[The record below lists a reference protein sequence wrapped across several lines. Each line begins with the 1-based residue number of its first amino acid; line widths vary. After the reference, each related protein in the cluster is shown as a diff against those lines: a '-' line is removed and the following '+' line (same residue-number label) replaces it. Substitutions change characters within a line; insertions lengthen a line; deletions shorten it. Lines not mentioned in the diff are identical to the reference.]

1 MQAIKKQWFTLLLMI
16 IQAVIIIFIQPEI
29 GSVSLCNLM
38 FIAIFAEDERNVFLK
53 LAWEDKFYF
62 YVQCIV
68 MYLMTLIFGL
78 ILALDHGSGSIT
90 VTTKAFNA
98 LQMIN
103 IILRFIM
110 TYGLI
115 AQEEDRRKLYFHSV
129 LMLVFFV
136 QPDELRR
143 RAIIYARDL
152 VRAPSARFERID
164 RLHGF
169 RTARRPPEPGH
180 TQNLPQ
186 PAGHGGLRIR
196 AVVGAAHVRVP
207 GLRDPLGLHGGDH
220 HGGGHGVLREGELLL
235 PRPRAGRY
243 RDVPGSRDPRARA
256 HQALH
261 RRGRADRGHQR
272 RGRPRVRGRRRAAR
286 ALHRR
291 PAHVHACQRRL
302 LPLHGA
308 RRHDV
313 DDGRQPNELA
323 RFALLRRRVRRVGGG
338 AQRGGA
344 LALGRRGPAG
354 IASRLS
360 RREGF
365 AR

>member
-16 IQAVIIIFIQPEI
+16 IQAVIIIFIQTEI
-29 GSVSLCNLM
+29 GSM

-136 QPDELRR
+136 LT
-143 RAIIYARDL
+143 AIAY
-152 VRAPSARFERID
+152 S
-164 RLHGF
+164 
-169 RTARRPPEPGH
+169 
-180 TQNLPQ
+180 
-186 PAGHGGLRIR
+186 
-196 AVVGAAHVRVP
+196 
-207 GLRDPLGLHGGDH
+207 
-220 HGGGHGVLREGELLL
+220 
-235 PRPRAGRY
+235 
-243 RDVPGSRDPRARA
+243 
-256 HQALH
+256 
-261 RRGRADRGHQR
+261 
-272 RGRPRVRGRRRAAR
+272 
-286 ALHRR
+286 
-291 PAHVHACQRRL
+291 
-302 LPLHGA
+302 
-308 RRHDV
+308 
-313 DDGRQPNELA
+313 
-323 RFALLRRRVRRVGGG
+323 
-338 AQRGGA
+338 
-344 LALGRRGPAG
+344 
-354 IASRLS
+354 
-360 RREGF
+360 
-365 AR
+365 

>member
-16 IQAVIIIFIQPEI
+16 IQAVIIIFIQTEI

-98 LQMIN
+98 FN

-136 QPDELRR
+136 LT
-143 RAIIYARDL
+143 AIAY
-152 VRAPSARFERID
+152 S
-164 RLHGF
+164 
-169 RTARRPPEPGH
+169 
-180 TQNLPQ
+180 
-186 PAGHGGLRIR
+186 
-196 AVVGAAHVRVP
+196 
-207 GLRDPLGLHGGDH
+207 
-220 HGGGHGVLREGELLL
+220 
-235 PRPRAGRY
+235 
-243 RDVPGSRDPRARA
+243 
-256 HQALH
+256 
-261 RRGRADRGHQR
+261 
-272 RGRPRVRGRRRAAR
+272 
-286 ALHRR
+286 
-291 PAHVHACQRRL
+291 
-302 LPLHGA
+302 
-308 RRHDV
+308 
-313 DDGRQPNELA
+313 
-323 RFALLRRRVRRVGGG
+323 
-338 AQRGGA
+338 
-344 LALGRRGPAG
+344 
-354 IASRLS
+354 
-360 RREGF
+360 
-365 AR
+365 

>member
-1 MQAIKKQWFTLLLMI
+1 MQAIKKQWFTLLLM
-16 IQAVIIIFIQPEI
+16 IIFIQPEI

-136 QPDELRR
+136 LT
-143 RAIIYARDL
+143 AIAY
-152 VRAPSARFERID
+152 S
-164 RLHGF
+164 
-169 RTARRPPEPGH
+169 
-180 TQNLPQ
+180 
-186 PAGHGGLRIR
+186 
-196 AVVGAAHVRVP
+196 
-207 GLRDPLGLHGGDH
+207 
-220 HGGGHGVLREGELLL
+220 
-235 PRPRAGRY
+235 
-243 RDVPGSRDPRARA
+243 
-256 HQALH
+256 
-261 RRGRADRGHQR
+261 
-272 RGRPRVRGRRRAAR
+272 
-286 ALHRR
+286 
-291 PAHVHACQRRL
+291 
-302 LPLHGA
+302 
-308 RRHDV
+308 
-313 DDGRQPNELA
+313 
-323 RFALLRRRVRRVGGG
+323 
-338 AQRGGA
+338 
-344 LALGRRGPAG
+344 
-354 IASRLS
+354 
-360 RREGF
+360 
-365 AR
+365 

>member
-16 IQAVIIIFIQPEI
+16 IQAVMIIFIQPEI

-38 FIAIFAEDERNVFLK
+38 FSQFLRMTENVFLK

-136 QPDELRR
+136 LT
-143 RAIIYARDL
+143 AIAY
-152 VRAPSARFERID
+152 S
-164 RLHGF
+164 
-169 RTARRPPEPGH
+169 
-180 TQNLPQ
+180 
-186 PAGHGGLRIR
+186 
-196 AVVGAAHVRVP
+196 
-207 GLRDPLGLHGGDH
+207 
-220 HGGGHGVLREGELLL
+220 
-235 PRPRAGRY
+235 
-243 RDVPGSRDPRARA
+243 
-256 HQALH
+256 
-261 RRGRADRGHQR
+261 
-272 RGRPRVRGRRRAAR
+272 
-286 ALHRR
+286 
-291 PAHVHACQRRL
+291 
-302 LPLHGA
+302 
-308 RRHDV
+308 
-313 DDGRQPNELA
+313 
-323 RFALLRRRVRRVGGG
+323 
-338 AQRGGA
+338 
-344 LALGRRGPAG
+344 
-354 IASRLS
+354 
-360 RREGF
+360 
-365 AR
+365 

>member
-16 IQAVIIIFIQPEI
+16 IQAVIIIFIQTEI

-78 ILALDHGSGSIT
+78 ILALYHCSGSIT

-136 QPDELRR
+136 LT
-143 RAIIYARDL
+143 AIAY
-152 VRAPSARFERID
+152 S
-164 RLHGF
+164 
-169 RTARRPPEPGH
+169 
-180 TQNLPQ
+180 
-186 PAGHGGLRIR
+186 
-196 AVVGAAHVRVP
+196 
-207 GLRDPLGLHGGDH
+207 
-220 HGGGHGVLREGELLL
+220 
-235 PRPRAGRY
+235 
-243 RDVPGSRDPRARA
+243 
-256 HQALH
+256 
-261 RRGRADRGHQR
+261 
-272 RGRPRVRGRRRAAR
+272 
-286 ALHRR
+286 
-291 PAHVHACQRRL
+291 
-302 LPLHGA
+302 
-308 RRHDV
+308 
-313 DDGRQPNELA
+313 
-323 RFALLRRRVRRVGGG
+323 
-338 AQRGGA
+338 
-344 LALGRRGPAG
+344 
-354 IASRLS
+354 
-360 RREGF
+360 
-365 AR
+365 

>member
-1 MQAIKKQWFTLLLMI
+1 MENMQAIKKQWFTLLLMI

-129 LMLVFFV
+129 LMLVFFI
-136 QPDELRR
+136 LT
-143 RAIIYARDL
+143 AIAY
-152 VRAPSARFERID
+152 S
-164 RLHGF
+164 
-169 RTARRPPEPGH
+169 
-180 TQNLPQ
+180 
-186 PAGHGGLRIR
+186 
-196 AVVGAAHVRVP
+196 
-207 GLRDPLGLHGGDH
+207 
-220 HGGGHGVLREGELLL
+220 
-235 PRPRAGRY
+235 
-243 RDVPGSRDPRARA
+243 
-256 HQALH
+256 
-261 RRGRADRGHQR
+261 
-272 RGRPRVRGRRRAAR
+272 
-286 ALHRR
+286 
-291 PAHVHACQRRL
+291 
-302 LPLHGA
+302 
-308 RRHDV
+308 
-313 DDGRQPNELA
+313 
-323 RFALLRRRVRRVGGG
+323 
-338 AQRGGA
+338 
-344 LALGRRGPAG
+344 
-354 IASRLS
+354 
-360 RREGF
+360 
-365 AR
+365 